1 MRCLKLPVSI
11 TLPVSATASTTV
23 LRLARLLRCLLL
35 VPSSSAA
42 LLVLVPTRPIC
53 LVTVASPRMV
63 LLPLLLVVVRWLGAL
78 LVTAISMELL
88 TFLGVLALKVVVLLR
103 IISLIV
109 GARSSSSRFFRH
121 ILIVPLVRQLLMV
134 LVCF

>member
-23 LRLARLLRCLLL
+23 LRLARLLHYLLL

-53 LVTVASPRMV
+53 LVTVASPQMV

-78 LVTAISMELL
+78 LVTAMSMELL

-109 GARSSSSRFFRH
+109 RARSSSSRFFRH